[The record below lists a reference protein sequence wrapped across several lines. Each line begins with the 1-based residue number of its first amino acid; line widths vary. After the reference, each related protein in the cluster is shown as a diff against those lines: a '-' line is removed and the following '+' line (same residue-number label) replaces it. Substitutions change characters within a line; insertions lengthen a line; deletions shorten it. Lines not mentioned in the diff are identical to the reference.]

1 MVFCFCLSR
10 EEKFYRT
17 LKENEKG
24 RRALLPN
31 AKTEKHQNQK
41 PLIFFSHRIET
52 ANHGDLGDRI
62 ATHARSFED
71 IGSTT
76 VVIIFEK

>member
-1 MVFCFCLSR
+1 
-10 EEKFYRT
+10 
-17 LKENEKG
+17 
-24 RRALLPN
+24 
-31 AKTEKHQNQK
+31 
-41 PLIFFSHRIET
+41 RIET